1 MNQRIQSPRR
11 RQLMIAALAGSTVPG
26 TVFGGLLE
34 GATADPARGA
44 LREGDRLIVSGRIVD
59 AHEQPVTD
67 ALIEMLSGAADRS
80 VRTSTDGDGRFV
92 LTMSAS
98 AAQSQIDYRVS
109 RPQRGAVIRSLH
121 FAPARG
127 FERETVA
134 FLQRDDAGTW
144 RTTFGLTLA

>member
-11 RQLMIAALAGSTVPG
+11 RQLMIAGLAGSAVPG
-26 TVFGGLLE
+26 SVLGALLE

-59 AHEQPVTD
+59 AQEQPVTG
-67 ALIEMLSGAADRS
+67 ALIEMLNGAAERK
-80 VRTSTDGDGRFV
+80 VWTSTDGDGRFV

-98 AAQSQIDYRVS
+98 AAQSQIDYRVT
-109 RPQRGAVIRSLH
+109 RPQRGAVTRSLH

-127 FERETVA
+127 FERETAA